1 MNDRVAAFIEFNRTF
16 VRYSW
21 AIRETIVSLLLLIV
35 LGGWVISIAEGIKLG
50 DAVYFAFI
58 TGLSIG
64 YGDIAPTTGLGRV
77 VSVAIGLIGML
88 FVGLSVAVG
97 TRALR
102 DTVAKHDRNTE

>member
-1 MNDRVAAFIEFNRTF
+1 MNDRVAAFIEFNRTY
-16 VRYSW
+16 VRYAW
-21 AIRETIVSLLLLIV
+21 AIRETIVRLLLLIV
-35 LGGWVISIAEGIKLG
+35 LAGWVISIAEGIKLG

-77 VSVAIGLIGML
+77 VSVAIGLVGIL
-88 FVGLSVAVG
+88 FVGLTVAIA

-102 DTVAKHDRNTE
+102 DTAEHFKKTN